1 MRIGHGYDV
10 HALTEGRPLMLGGVS
25 IPHEKGLAGHSDADV
40 LLHALCDAMLGAAA
54 LGDLGTHFPDSD
66 NRYLGISGLALLK
79 ATAQLM
85 EKQGYRLVNADC
97 TVIAQRP
104 KIAPYV
110 STMRANIAAVL
121 GVDASAVSVKATTE
135 EGLGFTG
142 REEGVAAAAVC
153 LIEQK

>member
-79 ATAQLM
+79 ATAQLL